1 MFLFVVFFLCITIS
15 SYSNI
20 GVRYNDPLIQSW
32 ENTGFCSSVIFI
44 PQGTDSQLAFLRA
57 PKKCIKGHLAYIF
70 YILILNSSDCH
81 PNPGPRTPK
90 YPCGICGK
98 AVRWSRTIRSVACND
113 CEIWFH
119 KDCLGMST
127 AVYEPLEAT
136 DVSWYCCNCGIPNFH
151 SSLFNETEIDHSSLC
166 HTSGLHT
173 PSNADHS
180 QLCHTGGLHTPDNA
194 EHSTLLSEV
203 FFGEPLSTSSPTSNP
218 KAAISNKKTRVL
230 CINFQSMRPKREAF
244 WSLLESS
251 DPDIVLAS
259 ETWLSPGVHEGEVL
273 PPNYSFA
280 ARKDCQKSAH
290 GGVAI
295 ITKSSIDASEI
306 PLDTDSEIVAASIPT
321 TYTSKPI
328 IVCSL
333 YRPTDNNIDYT
344 RDMCSTIRDLHTR
357 FKDNIIWIGGDSN
370 LPDISWKSDS
380 IEGHNYPATINQA
393 YLDLVSDLGSQ
404 QIIDFPTRQQNILD
418 IFITNRPSLICKST
432 SLPGLSDHDVVLV
445 DSNII
450 PQRRKPV
457 RRLIHIWSKADIPA
471 MEKEMNK
478 FASDFHNT
486 HSPSTPVNSMWM
498 DIKRKCNEVIKTHVP
513 SKYTSTRFSQPWC
526 NRDIRRRS
534 RRKKGAHMR
543 AKRTQCTSDWDRFR
557 KLQVENQK
565 ACKNAYNTYVNN
577 MIDEDSGNCK
587 RLYSFIKSKKCDG
600 SGVSPLRS
608 EGVLHSSPKD
618 KAEILNS
625 QFSSVFTSDN
635 QAAMLPNLGESHCE
649 PAPDIVVTENG
660 VLKLLKN
667 LNPNKASGPDQ
678 VSSRFLKTMSSSIA
692 PVLTILFQAWEKS
705 APAPVTSGVPQGT
718 VLGPLLFL
726 VYIND
731 LPSRVNST
739 ARLFADDCLL
749 L

>member
-1 MFLFVVFFLCITIS
+1 MYQGSPSVHILHFHFELVRLPPQPRPQEHRNIHVEYVERLCAGLGQYDQLRVTIA
-15 SYSNI
+15 
-20 GVRYNDPLIQSW
+20 RYGS
-32 ENTGFCSSVIFI
+32 T
-44 PQGTDSQLAFLRA
+44 
-57 PKKCIKGHLAYIF
+57 
-70 YILILNSSDCH
+70 
-81 PNPGPRTPK
+81 
-90 YPCGICGK
+90 
-98 AVRWSRTIRSVACND
+98 
-113 CEIWFH
+113 

-166 HTSGLHT
+166 HTGGLHT

-194 EHSTLLSEV
+194 EHTTLSSEV

-280 ARKDCQKSAH
+280 ARKDRQKSAH

-357 FKDNIIWIGGDSN
+357 FKDNIIWIVGDSN
-370 LPDISWKSDS
+370 LPDINWKSDS
-380 IEGHNYPATINQA
+380 IEGHNYPATINQD
-393 YLDLVSDLGSQ
+393 YLDLVSDIGSQ

-432 SLPGLSDHDVVLV
+432 SLPGLSDHDVVCV

-450 PQRRKPV
+450 PQRRNQYV
-457 RRLIHIWSKADIPA
+457 AWYTSGQRRIYQRWKRRWTNSHPIITIHIR
-471 MEKEMNK
+471 
-478 FASDFHNT
+478 HL
-486 HSPSTPVNSMWM
+486 HPSTLCGW
-498 DIKRKCNEVIKTHVP
+498 T
-513 SKYTSTRFSQPWC
+513 SKG
-526 NRDIRRRS
+526 NAMRS
-534 RRKKGAHMR
+534 SRLMYHQNIPQHGSVSHGA
-543 AKRTQCTSDWDRFR
+543 TG
-557 KLQVENQK
+557 
-565 ACKNAYNTYVNN
+565 TYADVAG
-577 MIDEDSGNCK
+577 E
-587 RLYSFIKSKKCDG
+587 
-600 SGVSPLRS
+600 RS
-608 EGVLHSSPKD
+608 EPTPEPSVL
-618 KAEILNS
+618 NV
-625 QFSSVFTSDN
+625 QVT
-635 QAAMLPNLGESHCE
+635 G
-649 PAPDIVVTENG
+649 IV
-660 VLKLLKN
+660 
-667 LNPNKASGPDQ
+667 
-678 VSSRFLKTMSSSIA
+678 
-692 PVLTILFQAWEKS
+692 S
-705 APAPVTSGVPQGT
+705 AN
-718 VLGPLLFL
+718 F
-726 VYIND
+726 
-731 LPSRVNST
+731 R
-739 ARLFADDCLL
+739 
-749 L
+749 